1 MSILAAVLV
10 STATMQAQELQDTLA
25 AARVSADRL
34 RTAMRTQTGLTRL
47 EREDLNSG
55 FAVFSTPDLIKS
67 LQLLPGV
74 ASGTELMS
82 GLFVHGGTGGDNL
95 FLLDGSS
102 IYNTSHLIGLFSAFN
117 TDVVEGVDFYKSG
130 FPARYGGRLSSVVD
144 ITTRDGDLY
153 DTHGTF
159 SIGLID
165 GRLQLED
172 AGKHR

>member
-1 MSILAAVLV
+1 MRTDALKILSVAAVLCAGAAQAAAQAPQEPRRQAAA
-10 STATMQAQELQDTLA
+10 TAAPELQDTLT

-34 RTAMRTQTGLTRL
+34 RTAMRTQTGLVRL
-47 EREDLNSG
+47 DSKELNRG
-55 FAVFSTPDLIKS
+55 FAVFSTPDLIKT

-117 TDVVEGVDFYKSG
+117 TDVVDGVDFY
-130 FPARYGGRLSSVVD
+130 
-144 ITTRDGDLY
+144 
-153 DTHGTF
+153 
-159 SIGLID
+159 
-165 GRLQLED
+165 
-172 AGKHR
+172 